1 MKRVLLLLLT
11 LTLGACKPLS
21 SEGLNKISLSAEY
34 YNNQEISEISEKE
47 TYLSLIDEQK
57 SFILY
62 AYSPSCYGCSLFTP
76 YIEQFVSKEN
86 ISIFKIQPSVIKET
100 DLVQVFKFTPSVA
113 IFSDGKFYVLL
124 DPTSEKDAD
133 YFDSSAQF
141 TTWVY
146 TYVKPFSNT

>member
-1 MKRVLLLLLT
+1 MKKVLLLLLT

-21 SEGLNKISLSAEY
+21 SESPKAITLSSEY
-34 YNNQEISEISEKE
+34 YNNQEIREISEKE
-47 TYLSLIDEQK
+47 AYLSLIDEQK

-62 AYSPSCYGCSLFTP
+62 AYSLSCYGCSLFTP
-76 YIEQFVSKEN
+76 HIEDFVREEN

-113 IFSDGKFYVLL
+113 IFSHGKFFVLL

-141 TTWVY
+141 TTWIY
-146 TYVKPFSNT
+146 TYIEPYSNA